1 MQKRIGIFLLGLVV
15 LISGGVNP
23 AQAVNSP
30 NPPANVSVSSN
41 SSLNSL
47 PTAGS
52 LSVTWQKPVVD
63 STHPIPIAYIVT
75 ATAGAQSVSVTV
87 PLATIATTD

>member
-1 MQKRIGIFLLGLVV
+1 MQKRIGIFTLGLVV

-47 PTAGS
+47 PTS
-52 LSVTWQKPVVD
+52 EK
-63 STHPIPIAYIVT
+63 IAWVF
-75 ATAGAQSVSVTV
+75 
-87 PLATIATTD
+87 